1 MPAGAAHPAY
11 TARQVNYF
19 MEALMSTKVYT
30 GFKFV
35 ARELRDIVTAMNG
48 IKAGIEQ
55 LQRQGFLKVYACMLV
70 TLLDRSQAAVVAGN
84 SEQLVQGMAGRR
96 VRDAI
101 CKRQAQVRTTRERDP
116 AVDFEVVLSCWYSHK
131 LGQVIGYVYGELSD
145 TVLTML
151 QETGVATDY
160 GYWNNTDRPERVSA
174 REWRQRGKVWDEVL
188 DGKSGQGFQFR
199 YDGEM
204 ASLPLKWE
212 ELQAHLPSIESRARE
227 QAEANLLA
235 RWSDALPVKPGD
247 WSAAWQRYTE
257 FRRQLRRDPAMQ
269 EGLAAEIER
278 LLPLLLTGDALNAA
292 RKTPQLLV
300 AETDD

>member
-1 MPAGAAHPAY
+1 
-11 TARQVNYF
+11 
-19 MEALMSTKVYT
+19 MSTRVYT

-35 ARELRDIVTAMNG
+35 ARELRDIVTAMEG
-48 IKAGIEQ
+48 IKASIEK
-55 LQRQGFLKVYACMLV
+55 LQREGFLKVYACMLV
-70 TLLDRSQAAVVAGN
+70 TLLDRSQAAVAAGN

-101 CKRQAQVRTTRERDP
+101 YKRQAQVRTTRERDP
-116 AVDFEVVLSCWYSHK
+116 AVDFEVVLACWYSRK
-131 LGQVIGYVYGELSD
+131 LGEVIGYVYGELSE

-151 QETGVATDY
+151 KETGVATEY
-160 GYWNNTDRPERVSA
+160 GYWNNTDRPESVSA
-174 REWRQRGKVWDEVL
+174 REWRMRGKVWDEVL

-204 ASLPLKWE
+204 ANMPFKWD

-235 RWSDALPVKPGD
+235 RWSDAPPVKPDD

-269 EGLAAEIER
+269 DALATEIER
-278 LLPLLLTGDALNAA
+278 LKPLLLTGESLNAA
-292 RKTPQLLV
+292 RKTPQLLIS
-300 AETDD
+300 ESDD